1 MYFLVPHLIV
11 YSVNGKYRLA
21 TKEWEDP
28 EVEDPLSKMFAFLSE
43 KKDRNLVQQWGV
55 WLTKQDSE
63 RAIKL
68 LTSLGG
74 RRQSRQEDDL
84 VLLQQIQESDAN
96 AGAQYLEHLVLQK
109 RSQVRAYYVVRI
121 MLS

>member
-1 MYFLVPHLIV
+1 
-11 YSVNGKYRLA
+11 
-21 TKEWEDP
+21 
-28 EVEDPLSKMFAFLSE
+28 MFVLLSE
-43 KKDRNLVQQWGV
+43 KKDRTLVQQWGV

-68 LTSLGG
+68 LTSLSGG

-84 VLLQQIQESDAN
+84 ALLQQIQESDAS

-109 RSQVRAYYVVRI
+109 RSQVMSWMNVGCEGRTDLGVFSECNIAHTACDAVR
-121 MLS
+121 